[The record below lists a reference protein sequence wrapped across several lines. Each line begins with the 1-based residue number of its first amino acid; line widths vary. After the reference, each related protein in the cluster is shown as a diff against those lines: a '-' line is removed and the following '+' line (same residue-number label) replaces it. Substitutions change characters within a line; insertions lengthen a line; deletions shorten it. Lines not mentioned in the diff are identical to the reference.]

1 MQNSQKNQY
10 KKNQTVILTV
20 LGIRKSKCYVSW
32 VPSKRITRIIR
43 VYIEQLELRLLQL

>member
-1 MQNSQKNQY
+1 MQNSHKKPRQK
-10 KKNQTVILTV
+10 KKTVILTV